1 MFNLSS
7 YLLSV
12 SNIIKVILQLPLPL
26 RFDFVFVTFDLL
38 VNFLCFSSSLVVI
51 RSGSLP
57 SADQRQEVCQP
68 SGVQAISS
76 VAEPV
81 CRTGTRVG
89 GWEGGQ
95 GRAYFCL
102 NIRCCYRGTDQI
114 VQFSPYI
121 MKLSL
126 SKESWFFFWFS
137 KKLKTSLSGKGYP
150 GSQRFS
156 K

>member
-12 SNIIKVILQLPLPL
+12 NNIIKVILQLPL

-38 VNFLCFSSSLVVI
+38 VNFLCFSSSLVII

-68 SGVQAISS
+68 SGVQAIFS
-76 VAEPV
+76 VAVSLYVGQGPGWVGGRVGKEEPV
-81 CRTGTRVG
+81 SV
-89 GWEGGQ
+89 
-95 GRAYFCL
+95 Y
-102 NIRCCYRGTDQI
+102 YRGTDQI

-137 KKLKTSLSGKGYP
+137 KKLKTSVSGKGYP